1 MGSACYA
8 IFFIFSARSTERT
21 FLRQKSTVF
30 LRLWL
35 TLALSFSGSLGHF
48 DSDSRPAKVQFRW
61 RTFRYGK
68 ESKKQFSILFGDE
81 VQPRLLPVVVT

>member
-21 FLRQKSTVF
+21 FLRQKNTVF

-35 TLALSFSGSLGHF
+35 TLALLFSGSLGHF
-48 DSDSRPAKVQFRW
+48 DSDSRPAKVQF
-61 RTFRYGK
+61 FRHRK

-81 VQPRLLPVVVT
+81 VQPRLLHVVVT